1 MMTNKKVWFVTGA
14 SKGLGLTLVREL
26 LAAGYAVAAT
36 SRNLEALRQAVPGAD
51 DRFLPLHM
59 DLSSEESV
67 RQALVATIG
76 TLGGLDVV
84 VNNAGYGQL
93 GGLEEISDQ
102 EARQNFEVNVFG
114 LLNVLRVATPYLRQ
128 RGAGRMFNISSCG
141 GFMGNFP
148 GWGIYCAT
156 KFAVAGLTESYAA
169 EVKEFG
175 VQATVVYPGSFRTDF
190 LTPDS
195 LALPQQPLAAYHAI
209 HESQVLQ
216 DQHYNGQQP
225 GDPAKAAAVLMQ
237 VSEAANSPL
246 HLFLGEDA
254 HQVADL
260 KIAAVQHDL
269 QQWQAVAA
277 ATGFAALAPE

>member
-1 MMTNKKVWFVTGA
+1 MTSKKVWFVTGA

-26 LAAGYAVAAT
+26 LTAGYAVAAT

-51 DRFLPLHM
+51 DSFLPLHM

-67 RQALVATIG
+67 RQAMEATIRMF
-76 TLGGLDVV
+76 GGLDVV

-93 GGLEEISDQ
+93 DGLEEITDE
-102 EARQNFEVNVFG
+102 EACQIFDVNVFG

-128 RGAGRMFNISSCG
+128 QGAGHVFTISSSG

-148 GWGIYCAT
+148 GWAIYCAT
-156 KFAVAGLTESYAA
+156 KFAVAGLSESYAA

-175 VQATVVYPGSFRTDF
+175 IRVTIVYPGSFRTDF
-190 LTPDS
+190 LTPGS
-195 LALPQQPLAAYHAI
+195 LRLPQQPIAAYHTI
-209 HESQVLQ
+209 HDAQAQLAQ
-216 DQHYNGQQP
+216 QFNGQQP
-225 GDPAKAAAVLMQ
+225 GDPAKAAAVLIQ
-237 VSEAANSPL
+237 VSLADNPPL

-254 HQVADL
+254 YQVAGL

-277 ATGFAALAPE
+277 ATGFADNAP